1 MPILNK
7 ISPNELAVLSN
18 AIAIILATDNSANDN
33 NVLGNF
39 LITVGT
45 IIVTISAQQ
54 QSLETLNNNK

>member
-33 NVLGNF
+33 NVLAIF
-39 LITVGT
+39 
-45 IIVTISAQQ
+45 
-54 QSLETLNNNK
+54 